1 MGSAA
6 KGMGA
11 GGSAA
16 ADMAPP
22 PASAPEAQTL
32 SEAPRAQKSAER
44 PGLGTEFGEQRE
56 SHVYE
61 TEFRRASSRPAALLT
76 VRYDDRQ
83 GLQAM
88 GVDIDRCCG
97 GDRYDLGVREN
108 AQPFRRDP
116 GFAQPPPGW

>member
-1 MGSAA
+1 
-6 KGMGA
+6 MGA
-11 GGSAA
+11 GGSAS

-22 PASAPEAQTL
+22 PSAAPEAQTMA
-32 SEAPRAQKSAER
+32 EAPHHANKSAER

-61 TEFRRASSRPAALLT
+61 TEFRRSSSRPAALLT

-97 GDRYDLGVREN
+97 GDRYDLGLRES